1 MPVCRLGR
9 GLAPSVASPAAS
21 RPTGTPQNQGKLMR
35 KFIIA
40 GMAVAMLAVPTASMA
55 SQPADPGGF
64 GRDRAAWI
72 HANSGAEWGAIAGDR
87 AGDNGTINNDYKD
100 QNSDLPVESTSA
112 VTYAENAP
120 RARVRTGFASPS
132 SPDHS
137 TQPAAF
143 SAYVFKFRGSPED

>member
-1 MPVCRLGR
+1 
-9 GLAPSVASPAAS
+9 
-21 RPTGTPQNQGKLMR
+21 MR

-87 AGDNGTINNDYKD
+87 AGDNGTINNDYKV
-100 QNSDLPVESTSA
+100 QHGDLPVESTSA
-112 VTYAENAP
+112 V
-120 RARVRTGFASPS
+120 
-132 SPDHS
+132 
-137 TQPAAF
+137 
-143 SAYVFKFRGSPED
+143 K